1 MSMKG
6 KYCSCPKQEYTHY
19 GKYNICVEKHYKK
32 NGLPYY
38 KRNTITQIIGE
49 SWRKRRQ
56 YIAFVVLS
64 LAAVGL
70 TAILIPSSNTY
81 FQRIFGRANPIL
93 VVTLAAVF
101 GGISLGLLKSRGR
114 FEIIR
119 GRVTLR
125 GIIVSAGM
133 ATMLAVAI
141 IIADFFIRYPEDI
154 NVPVPEALLFY
165 PAMGFVAEIAFHVL
179 PLALLLLFLAP
190 LRKRLGIDRLMWI
203 GITIAAVLEPT
214 FQVVLGG
221 EPFSWASV
229 YTWVHIFAIAFLQ
242 LHVFRR
248 YDFVSMYSF
257 RLIYYA
263 YWHIAWGVIRLKVLF

>member
-6 KYCSCPKQEYTHY
+6 KYCSCPKQEYTYY
-19 GKYNICVEKHYKK
+19 GKYDVCGEKHYKK
-32 NGLPYY
+32 NALPYS
-38 KRNTITQIIGE
+38 KRNAITRIVGE
-49 SWRKRRQ
+49 TWRKRHQ

-70 TAILIPSSNTY
+70 TAILIPSSNAY
-81 FQRIFGRANPIL
+81 FQRFFVRTNPIL
-93 VVTLAAVF
+93 VVALAAVF
-101 GGISLGLLKSRGR
+101 GGISLGLLKSHGR

-165 PAMGFVAEIAFHVL
+165 PAMGFVAEIVFHVL
-179 PLALLLLFLAP
+179 PLALLLFVLAP
-190 LRKRLGIDRLMWI
+190 LRKRLGIDRLIWI
-203 GITIAAVLEPT
+203 GIVIAAAMEPT

-221 EPFSWASV
+221 EPFSWTSA

-242 LHVFRR
+242 LYVFRR
-248 YDFVSMYSF
+248 YDFLSMYSF

-263 YWHIAWGVIRLKVLF
+263 YWHIGWGVIRLKVLY